1 MKIIASKYSII
12 HLIVIGV
19 LFSSMFFSSGCK
31 SKSNLP
37 KDEREVKFT
46 EPTPE
51 WVTARPHN
59 SAYYIGIGSS
69 SKTAQPFDYQ
79 SIAKKNAFNDLAS
92 EISVRVQG
100 ETFLNSLEVN
110 KNFSEEFIS
119 TISTS
124 TDEKIENYEVAGI
137 WENDKEY
144 WTYYRMNKSE
154 FQRLKTEKKNKVLQA
169 ANDYLQKGKTAETAT
184 NVPLAFEMYMRGLF
198 AMKEYWNE
206 VNEYPTVNGNII
218 LDNELFSSLQ
228 QLGNG
233 LQIKSSSSKITLSAQ
248 NNYHLNVPIT
258 ILYNGKPA
266 KGITV
271 AYTYVRA
278 EPAKPKNGITND
290 LGEISVNISDVNTTE
305 KSNSLALSLN
315 LEPLLLSD
323 LDRSIQSGLI
333 KNIHSDKQQVP
344 IEFITPSFFI
354 QSEELSFGKTNSNK
368 TLATT
373 FSNELSKQGMRI
385 APSSKDTNYIISI
398 KSNTT
403 DAGSSQ
409 GFNVAHLDMQ
419 ISVANTTNGELIYEE
434 SFTGLKGLQLN
445 IIAAGTEA
453 YKKGKEKIEREVIKS
468 LLQNIL

>member
-1 MKIIASKYSII
+1 
-12 HLIVIGV
+12 
-19 LFSSMFFSSGCK
+19 
-31 SKSNLP
+31 
-37 KDEREVKFT
+37 
-46 EPTPE
+46 
-51 WVTARPHN
+51 
-59 SAYYIGIGSS
+59 
-69 SKTAQPFDYQ
+69 
-79 SIAKKNAFNDLAS
+79 
-92 EISVRVQG
+92 
-100 ETFLNSLEVN
+100 
-110 KNFSEEFIS
+110 
-119 TISTS
+119 
-124 TDEKIENYEVAGI
+124 
-137 WENDKEY
+137 
-144 WTYYRMNKSE
+144 
-154 FQRLKTEKKNKVLQA
+154 
-169 ANDYLQKGKTAETAT
+169 
-184 NVPLAFEMYMRGLF
+184 VPLAFEMYMRGLF

-315 LEPLLLSD
+315 LEPLLLSDLDRSIQSD